1 MGLRKAIL
9 ILTLVL
15 LAAAI
20 SCSESRRLE
29 KPNVVLIVI
38 DALRPDHLGCY
49 GYERP
54 TSPTI
59 DELARSGVL
68 FETALA
74 AAPWTKSSFAS
85 FLTSLY
91 PFQHGV
97 TGWESVLPDTIV
109 TVAELLRDQGYG
121 TMAIVNMLGITDR
134 FKVLKGFEEVDAA
147 AKYKRDAAKATS
159 DAIDLMAQASSPF
172 FILIHYFDVHWP
184 YRPPVRYLDLV
195 GRDSGIDALASR
207 GMQRTSDFQRPPDDV
222 VQRDELLYDACI
234 RYTDD
239 GVARIVEFLKESGI
253 RGNTVLII
261 TADHGEAFWEHGVGS
276 HGHSVYDEEIRVPLI
291 FNYGS
296 AYPKPRRITSQVSL
310 MDLVPT
316 IVELA
321 GVSDGHHREGRDLN
335 LLINT
340 EVSRRPEGSFLPPD
354 LDLCESTLRKSPDTK
369 GIRSQD
375 WKIMIEPATA
385 LVKLY
390 DLNQDPAETTE
401 IWARRGPM
409 ADSLFK
415 LIRNVPGSSVNGWRL
430 AFTGAAD
437 AAYEANV
444 NVGPGHRIVKVDRLV
459 AGGEFVLEVAGD
471 STSLHLEVVPKL
483 QQVVLFDTEP
493 QDADVRFDIRTSGAP
508 PEDAYVGRRG
518 TRPIDR
524 QFDLTN
530 KDALGCPDAFDL
542 NRLARRRGVYIWWLP
557 GMRATAAGESATLTP
572 EERNRL
578 KALGYIQ

>member
-1 MGLRKAIL
+1 
-9 ILTLVL
+9 
-15 LAAAI
+15 
-20 SCSESRRLE
+20 
-29 KPNVVLIVI
+29 
-38 DALRPDHLGCY
+38 
-49 GYERP
+49 
-54 TSPTI
+54 
-59 DELARSGVL
+59 
-68 FETALA
+68 
-74 AAPWTKSSFAS
+74 
-85 FLTSLY
+85 
-91 PFQHGV
+91 
-97 TGWESVLPDTIV
+97 
-109 TVAELLRDQGYG
+109 
-121 TMAIVNMLGITDR
+121 
-134 FKVLKGFEEVDAA
+134 
-147 AKYKRDAAKATS
+147 
-159 DAIDLMAQASSPF
+159 
-172 FILIHYFDVHWP
+172 
-184 YRPPVRYLDLV
+184 
-195 GRDSGIDALASR
+195 
-207 GMQRTSDFQRPPDDV
+207 MQRTSDFQRPPDDV

-253 RGNTVLII
+253 RDKTVLII

-296 AYPKPRRITSQVSL
+296 IYPKPRRITSQVSL

-321 GVSDGHHREGRDLN
+321 GVRDGHHREGRDLN

-340 EVSRRPEGSFLPPD
+340 EVSRRLEGSLLPPD

-385 LVKLY
+385 LVRLY
-390 DLNQDPAETTE
+390 DLKQDPAESTE
-401 IWARRGPM
+401 IWARRGAI

-430 AFTGAAD
+430 AFTGAAAD

-444 NVGPGHRIVKVDRLV
+444 SLGPGQRIVKVDRLV

-483 QQVVLFDTEP
+483 QQVVIFDTEP
-493 QDADVRFDIRTSGAP
+493 QDAVARFDIRISGAP

-542 NRLARRRGVYIWWLP
+542 NRLARRPGVYIWWLP